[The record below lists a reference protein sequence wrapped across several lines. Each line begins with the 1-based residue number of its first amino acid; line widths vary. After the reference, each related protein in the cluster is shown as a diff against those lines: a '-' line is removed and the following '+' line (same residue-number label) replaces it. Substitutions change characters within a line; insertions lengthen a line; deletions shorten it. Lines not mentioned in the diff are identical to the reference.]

1 MSGSFQSTEGSKAE
15 YSDVDIHCRWLKPS
29 GMNPNFSIF
38 NLTLMSL
45 PQNSKVKCL
54 AYRIR
59 KYIKQH
65 MWVQSGC
72 EQCCLSKSHVTF
84 CAWKSHNGTWL
95 CLLESE
101 KSVIAVSRIHSSDHT
116 PNISPILLFY
126 PHPPPSSVPAA
137 TYPVP
142 HTQYVHLLS
151 LWSYAE
157 PYSRLFPLPYTR
169 S

>member
-1 MSGSFQSTEGSKAE
+1 MPGLQNQK
-15 YSDVDIHCRWLKPS
+15 IHQAAHVGTVR
-29 GMNPNFSIF
+29 
-38 NLTLMSL
+38 
-45 PQNSKVKCL
+45 
-54 AYRIR
+54 
-59 KYIKQH
+59 
-65 MWVQSGC
+65 MWAVLFIQVSC
-72 EQCCLSKSHVTF
+72 TF

-101 KSVIAVSRIHSSDHT
+101 KSVIAVSRIHSSGHT

-126 PHPPPSSVPAA
+126 PPTPPSSVPAA

-142 HTQYVHLLS
+142 HTQYVRLLS

-169 S
+169 SYSLSSPSHRRSPLTLQPIYPFALRSRLPLWSIAAWHTASY